1 MQSEQTI
8 NVRMNDLNGI
18 HNALEY
24 ACAFIKAGR
33 KEMDEIA
40 YQQLLI
46 AYQQCRQYTDGD
58 PDEC

>member
-1 MQSEQTI
+1 
-8 NVRMNDLNGI
+8 MNDLHGI

-40 YQQLLI
+40 YQQLLN
-46 AYQQCRQYTDGD
+46 AYKQCRQYTHGES
-58 PDEC
+58 DEC